1 MTLDKGA
8 VSQGEDVGRNVSCVE
23 DQLRES
29 DGDKSEHADGH
40 ALGVL
45 RMDAGQLGRCMRH
58 DRLGRGR
65 TNEGQRQPRG
75 LRAFVFLTQ
84 SCNFTMQYAILLNL

>member
-1 MTLDKGA
+1 MTLDEGA
-8 VSQGEDVGRNVSCVE
+8 VSQGEDVARDVSCVE

-45 RMDAGQLGRCMRH
+45 RMDAGQLEGAWRH
-58 DRLGRGR
+58 DGLGRGR
-65 TNEGQRQPRG
+65 TNEGQGQPRG
-75 LRAFVFLTQ
+75 LRSFVFLTQ
-84 SCNFTMQYAILLNL
+84 SYNFTTQYAILLDS